1 MNPELEAPL
10 RKAISFLESRGYKY
24 AIIGG
29 IALSQR
35 DYARFTYDV
44 DIKVLVPNTDYA
56 AVRTA
61 IRAAFPK
68 RARQHRRED
77 PLIVAVEIDDVIVD
91 FLLAL
96 PGYEEQ
102 IIHRASLCDFG
113 GWEAWVC
120 SAEDLI
126 VQKVAAGRSKDWV
139 DIEELLTRQ
148 FDRLDHSYV
157 LFWVSQIAEALEKPE
172 LLITYKRLVAG
183 LEVLSR
189 SGRRKQPKS

>member
-35 DYARFTYDV
+35 DYARFTY
-44 DIKVLVPNTDYA
+44 
-56 AVRTA
+56 
-61 IRAAFPK
+61 
-68 RARQHRRED
+68 
-77 PLIVAVEIDDVIVD
+77 
-91 FLLAL
+91 
-96 PGYEEQ
+96 
-102 IIHRASLCDFG
+102 
-113 GWEAWVC
+113 
-120 SAEDLI
+120 
-126 VQKVAAGRSKDWV
+126 
-139 DIEELLTRQ
+139 
-148 FDRLDHSYV
+148 LDHSYV